1 MKEPIYTLRLNRFE
15 YGAIFN
21 SLNDKRNELIANEQ
35 DTEVIEAKERCKGRD
50 RSEGR

>member
-35 DTEVIEAKERCKGRD
+35 DTELVDNALLKVIEAKE
-50 RSEGR
+50 

>member
-21 SLNDKRNELIANEQ
+21 SELVDNALLK
-35 DTEVIEAKERCKGRD
+35 VIEAKERCKGRD